1 MAGGHRTYTIRRSP
15 ARRNRAEDE
24 LTNSRTLPTFAERLR
39 NASESQHS
47 LLCVGLDPDR
57 RRMPSDLDVLDFNRA
72 IVDATSD
79 LVCAYKTNL
88 AFYLALGSEGI
99 RALERTMEH
108 IRATAPE
115 VVLIYDCK
123 AGDIP
128 SSTEQYA
135 KAVFETFG
143 FDCATVNAYG
153 GRDTLE
159 PFLRYEGKGVF
170 VWCRSSNRDA
180 KDFQDLPVSVGV
192 DRAPLYQV
200 IAREVSEWGSG
211 ENVGLVVGATY
222 PDDVRDVRDLCPDM
236 PLLVPGVG
244 AQRGDL
250 ESTVRYGVD
259 ANSGN
264 LVINASRSIL
274 YASSEKEAF
283 ADAARAEARNLLD
296 FINHTLE
303 STLPEELKT
312 RIGPAS

>member
-1 MAGGHRTYTIRRSP
+1 
-15 ARRNRAEDE
+15 
-24 LTNSRTLPTFAERLR
+24 
-39 NASESQHS
+39 
-47 LLCVGLDPDR
+47 
-57 RRMPSDLDVLDFNRA
+57 MPSDLDVLDFNRA

-79 LVCAYKTNL
+79 LVCAYKANL

-99 RALERTMEH
+99 RALERTVEH
-108 IRATAPE
+108 IRTVAPE
-115 VVLIYDCK
+115 VVLICDFK

-159 PFLRYEGKGVF
+159 PFLRYDGKGVF
-170 VWCRSSNRDA
+170 VWCRSSNGGA
-180 KDFQDLPVSVGV
+180 KDFQDLQVSVGA
-192 DRAPLYQV
+192 DKAPLFKA

-211 ENVGLVVGATY
+211 GSVGLVVGATY
-222 PDDVRDVRDLCPDM
+222 PDDVRDVRELCPDL

-244 AQRGDL
+244 AQGGDL

-259 ANSGN
+259 ASSGN
-264 LVINASRSIL
+264 LVISASRSVV

-283 ADAARAEARNLLD
+283 ADAARAAARSLRDL
-296 FINHTLE
+296 INHTRELA
-303 STLPEELKT
+303 LPEDVKT
-312 RIGPAS
+312 RIGSAS

>member
-1 MAGGHRTYTIRRSP
+1 
-15 ARRNRAEDE
+15 
-24 LTNSRTLPTFAERLR
+24 
-39 NASESQHS
+39 
-47 LLCVGLDPDR
+47 
-57 RRMPSDLDVLDFNRA
+57 MPPDLDVLDFSRA

-99 RALERTMEH
+99 RALERTTEH
-108 IRATAPE
+108 IRTVAPE
-115 VVLIYDCK
+115 VVLICDLK
-123 AGDIP
+123 AGDVP

-170 VWCRSSNRDA
+170 VWCRSSNRSA
-180 KDFQDLPVSVGV
+180 KDFQDLPVSVGA
-192 DRAPLYQV
+192 DKTPLYKV
-200 IAREVSEWGSG
+200 IAREVSEWGSRG
-211 ENVGLVVGATY
+211 SVGLVVGATY

-250 ESTVRYGVD
+250 ESTVRHGVD
-259 ANSGN
+259 ASSGN
-264 LVINASRSIL
+264 LVISASRSVL
-274 YASSEKEAF
+274 YASDEKNAF
-283 ADAARAEARNLLD
+283 ADAARAAAGNIRD
-296 FINHTLE
+296 SINRTREL
-303 STLPEELKT
+303 TLPEDVKT
-312 RIGPAS
+312 RIGSAS